1 MGSYDM
7 KSTARCL
14 AALADESRHSFLVS
28 TANLRGPNEIRLLRY
43 SEEDDDVRCVATW
56 HHNYEVCSL
65 SSNAADPTLLATAYS
80 TLDERGARATL
91 WRLTDLHE
99 GGEGEEEEGAAGGGG
114 GGGGGGSRLAE
125 PLVKDLGVVAEL
137 PQATGAGGGADPL
150 HHVQWAPHAAGHEA
164 GTLVS
169 AHAGSAR
176 GWRLRDDGSV
186 APLGVARF
194 AHDAN
199 FVGAVAWDPHHPAE
213 VAVAADAEVGFWD
226 LRSGECARSIGG
238 AVSVAGGVV
247 RALSFNPN
255 KPWHVATAGD
265 DFGVKIWDARRPS
278 APLKI
283 LEGHSY
289 W

>member
-114 GGGGGGSRLAE
+114 GG
-125 PLVKDLGVVAEL
+125 D
-137 PQATGAGGGADPL
+137 
-150 HHVQWAPHAAGHEA
+150 AA
-164 GTLVS
+164 
-169 AHAGSAR
+169 
-176 GWRLRDDGSV
+176 
-186 APLGVARF
+186 
-194 AHDAN
+194 
-199 FVGAVAWDPHHPAE
+199 GAVAD
-213 VAVAADAEVGFWD
+213 AARWCRGTTLA
-226 LRSGECARSIGG
+226 S
-238 AVSVAGGVV
+238 
-247 RALSFNPN
+247 
-255 KPWHVATAGD
+255 
-265 DFGVKIWDARRPS
+265 ARRPWRPDDKRKFALIVEEGTPHS
-278 APLKI
+278 SFAERGTQSGHRKAREDEGILSRGGKRRHTLALKTSNPCLQAAHLTKNTQI
-283 LEGHSY
+283 SRSLFLM
-289 W
+289 